1 MSISGCHV
9 IGAAFNYVCYIQDS
23 AFGLFARRL
32 EARTDNGELMNL
44 IDDSGCP
51 VNELIFPALD
61 LEESTRALFADFKAF
76 RFPST
81 PIVNFVATVQFCQ
94 EVCEPVSS
102 SPPQ

>member
-1 MSISGCHV
+1 MVGLGEDLQLRIE
-9 IGAAFNYVCYIQDS
+9 IDQDS

-44 IDDSGCP
+44 VDESGCP
-51 VNELIFPALD
+51 VNELIFPALE
-61 LEESTRALFADFKAF
+61 LETSTRALYADFKAF

-94 EVCEPVSS
+94 EICEPVSYEHN
-102 SPPQ
+102 